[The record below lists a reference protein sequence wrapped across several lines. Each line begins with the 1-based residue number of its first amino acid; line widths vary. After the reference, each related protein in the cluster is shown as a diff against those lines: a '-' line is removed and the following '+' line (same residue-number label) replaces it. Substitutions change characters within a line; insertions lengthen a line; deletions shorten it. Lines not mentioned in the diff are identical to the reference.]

1 MSTHLALVH
10 AMSPLHPGTGQAVG
24 TIDLPI
30 ARERPTGIPLLPG
43 SSLKGALRA
52 RGTDPALTRDAFGPE
67 TTNASDHS
75 WSVQFSDAHLVL
87 LPVRSVAGTYAWVT
101 SRYLLQRFART
112 AREARVAFPPLPAA
126 PAAGACTVAG
136 TDLIVRVGTQGKVVL
151 EDLDFLATVDRA
163 SPPGPLVAC
172 ANRLGE
178 RLFPHGSTDWEYWR
192 ASLRGRLCLIADDT
206 MSFLLDYSTEV
217 TARVRL
223 AEETKTVAKGA
234 LWYEETLPAE
244 TVLAA
249 LVLATGVR
257 GNGRTERKA
266 EDLAAYV
273 EAITRDKLIQL
284 GGKSTV
290 GRGSCVV
297 RMAAGGAA

>member
-10 AMSPLHPGTGQAVG
+10 AMSPLHAGTGQAVG

-52 RGTDPALTRDAFGPE
+52 RGSDPALTRDAFGPE

-75 WSVQFSDAHLVL
+75 GSVQFSDAHLVL

-112 AREARVAFPPLPAA
+112 AREARVPFPPLPAA
-126 PAAGACTVAG
+126 PAKDGCVVAAE
-136 TDLIVRVGTQGKVVL
+136 DLVVRVGQQAKVVL
-151 EDLDFLATVDRA
+151 EDLDFLAAIERT
-163 SPPGPLVAC
+163 GPLAAC
-172 ANRLGE
+172 ADRFGE
-178 RLFPHGSTDWEYWR
+178 LLFPRGSADWEYWR
-192 ASLRGRLCLIADDT
+192 ASFRSRLCLIGDDT
-206 MSFLLDYSTEV
+206 MSFLLDYATEV

-223 AEETKTVAKGA
+223 AEATKTVAQGA

-249 LVLATGVR
+249 LVLATGVQ
-257 GNGRTERKA
+257 GGGRTERTA

-273 EAITRDKLIQL
+273 AAIARDKLIQL

-297 RMAAGGAA
+297 RLVGGGA